1 LKGGIKII
9 VGECLN
15 SGLKFPGFFW
25 IIERTL
31 RVIEMKKFNEEL
43 TGMVGKGVR
52 I

>member
-1 LKGGIKII
+1 MFEFRVKIFR
-9 VGECLN
+9 L
-15 SGLKFPGFFW
+15 LW

-43 TGMVGKGVR
+43 MGMVGTGVR